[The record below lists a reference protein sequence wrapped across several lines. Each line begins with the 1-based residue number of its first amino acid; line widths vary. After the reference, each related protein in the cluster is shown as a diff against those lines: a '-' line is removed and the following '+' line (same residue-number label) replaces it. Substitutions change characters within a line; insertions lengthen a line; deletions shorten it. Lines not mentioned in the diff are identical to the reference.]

1 MRARHSLGARSLG
14 RDILKLNHQSQL
26 ETKRNSSHNFENKL
40 AEIVVLRSREIRF
53 RRRKMKMSREQLYWK
68 NLMKRRRP
76 SKPIDPE
83 MTLGARQ
90 KTINRILKTREP
102 GKRRFGI
109 SLDNKNKPLKLRRD
123 YRVQSKIYEGQREF
137 SPSDKAR
144 HLKSGIIVNK
154 GAPIKKM
161 KWNNE
166 NKEKHAKP
174 SELEIKGKHHDYL
187 QNMFERYNVGKLER
201 RRVERNCEALARN
214 IDSLIQHSNKRFH
227 SAEEFI
233 AREIRAPERSKP
245 PKQTIGSSISEKIK
259 GPKRRQMPRSL
270 KKNNGRLAALKRH
283 IREIKDGGLP
293 KVFGR
298 KYTSS
303 GGASLKV
310 EKEANFFQS
319 SYLQV
324 RIKLENMSLSIKKLT
339 NNVSEFTTVEDFF
352 LKVEKNFF
360 RFLLSYSNQNQLGT
374 RFDEMAQ
381 KNEMIRSIFLDKD
394 EKPNRS
400 FCHIFIY
407 EHLFPV
413 ISQEVFKQLRSLHRP
428 DAPLTRRQRRAQ
440 IPHSSIYKPSAVKRK
455 PTNKP
460 EQSEVS
466 LELSFKNR
474 KSSKS
479 NIVSQ
484 ENSAPQKWD
493 RRDSHTRFMKRSTFN
508 IAVERA
514 LVNDFR
520 LTGGKSKL
528 SKLNPFE
535 FKSAGAYFREKNQG
549 LRTEHYA
556 DEFKPPLE
564 LRRIPVENKFVQMV
578 SAGIKVR
585 WESTPSLLESFIE
598 RIKQLYIF
606 NTKLLENYFEI
617 KFNSLLHM
625 RGAIADKKV
634 LLKAFQGRILK
645 DFYFSPVL
653 DQSLFKNIL
662 SRIKSFDFK
671 QATFSLRNNSLLQSY
686 TAKTPVLYYY
696 TTKLAGIAAK
706 APERKRGSS
715 RDGQRRRCQ
724 GSRTNQD
731 SADNSSERRDCE
743 EEESPDR
750 FGKLMKSELAY
761 SRLRHSLIKRN

>member
-1 MRARHSLGARSLG
+1 
-14 RDILKLNHQSQL
+14 
-26 ETKRNSSHNFENKL
+26 
-40 AEIVVLRSREIRF
+40 
-53 RRRKMKMSREQLYWK
+53 
-68 NLMKRRRP
+68 MKRRRP
-76 SKPIDPE
+76 STQPVDQE
-83 MTLGARQ
+83 LTLEAR
-90 KTINRILKTREP
+90 KKSINQILKTREP
-102 GKRRFGI
+102 GKKRFGL
-109 SLDNKNKPLKLRRD
+109 SLDNKSKPLGLIRG
-123 YRVQSKIYEGQREF
+123 YQVQSKIYEGQRGF

-144 HLKSGIIVNK
+144 HLKSGIFANK

-166 NKEKHAKP
+166 KKEKQDKQ
-174 SELEIKGKHHDYL
+174 SEREIKGKHHVYL

-245 PKQTIGSSISEKIK
+245 LKQAQGSSISENIK
-259 GPKRRQMPRSL
+259 GPKRRQIPRNL

-298 KYTSS
+298 KYTSP
-303 GGASLKV
+303 GGTSMKV

-440 IPHSSIYKPSAVKRK
+440 IPHSSIYKPTAVKHK
-455 PTNKP
+455 HTNKP
-460 EQSEVS
+460 EQLDVS
-466 LELSFKNR
+466 LELQFKNR

-484 ENSAPQKWD
+484 ENSSSQKWD
-493 RRDSHTRFMKRSTFN
+493 KRNSRKRFMKRSTFN

-514 LVNDFR
+514 LANDFR
-520 LTGGKSKL
+520 LTGGKAKI

-556 DEFKPPLE
+556 DEFKPPLQ
-564 LRRIPVENKFVQMV
+564 LRRIPVENKFVRMV
-578 SAGIKVR
+578 SAGIKIR
-585 WESTPSLLESFIE
+585 WESTPSLLEAFIE

-706 APERKRGSS
+706 APELKRGSS
-715 RDGQRRRCQ
+715 REGLRRRCQ

-731 SADNSSERRDCE
+731 SADNSNERRDSE
-743 EEESPDR
+743 AQESPDR